1 MSDAFRVLI
10 KSNLSF
16 PIGVKQNLTGGPNG
30 GAFVTDVT
38 NASRTLL
45 MNIETLFWDP
55 MLIKTFNLHVDMLPE
70 IRSSSEIYGSIKY
83 GGRLDGIPV
92 SAILGNQQA
101 SLLGQRC
108 IREGQAKNTYRK
120 GCFLLY
126 NTGTRV
132 SGFLCYSREVLL
144 MS

>member
-1 MSDAFRVLI
+1 M
-10 KSNLSF
+10 
-16 PIGVKQNLTGGPNG
+16 
-30 GAFVTDVT
+30 TDVT

-55 MLIKTFNLHVDMLPE
+55 ILIKTFNLHVDMLPE
-70 IRSSSEIYGSIKY
+70 IRSSSEIYGSLKY
-83 GGRLDGIPV
+83 GGVLDGIPV

-101 SLLGQRC
+101 SLVGQRC

-132 SGFLCYSREVLL
+132 SEWVFTSWKELVRF
-144 MS
+144 